1 MGIWNIVYLVVDNYC
16 IKKKKGWSLEFGDQ
30 LDICQLTGMW
40 GARGL
45 LFPSS
50 PAWIASSFPSLR
62 DFLLLL
68 LLLPSSARTSTSS
81 SSVGH
86 PHHLHFFSLS
96 SPLLL
101 PPLRFARET
110 EAEAATEAAAEQL
123 ELGGDSISGELQALR
138 WLPSPQL
145 KLESLVIASILSCLL
160 WFLNFLI
167 YVLGWFWLNL
177 A

>member
-110 EAEAATEAAAEQL
+110 EAEAAAEQL
-123 ELGGDSISGELQALR
+123 ELDGDSISGELQALR

-145 KLESLVIASILSCLL
+145 RLASSVIPSIPWLICFDS
-160 WFLNFLI
+160 WFFSI
-167 YVLGWFWLNL
+167 YVLGWFWLN
-177 A
+177 